1 MWTYQHT
8 ETTNASREDVWAI
21 WSDVPRWPDW
31 DPATRKVSIDGPFAA
46 GTHGKVTP
54 NLGPTLKFTIN
65 DFRPLENFNF
75 DVTMPGGVIHFGH
88 SLSDAPGGRVA
99 ATHATQITGPLA
111 ELYGRLAGPD
121 LKRFGPLAVRGLV
134 CAAERRA
141 SAG

>member
-1 MWTYQHT
+1 MTAREGAGSHVRLHSAAIAQSIHAADVRREGVACMWTYQHT
-8 ETTNASREDVWAI
+8 ETTSASREDVWAI

-99 ATHATQITGPLA
+99 ATH
-111 ELYGRLAGPD
+111 
-121 LKRFGPLAVRGLV
+121 
-134 CAAERRA
+134 
-141 SAG
+141 